1 MPNRRWLDFL
11 ILLLM
16 SLFLVSGSAA
26 VYYSMLSQS
35 TTSIIG
41 APVYFSIGN
50 DSPGILTLGTNDTYA
65 SLSLSAYPN
74 ATSYY
79 DQAVNLTA
87 VANRDVRLRHMSI
100 SPGDNDPSVSNFTS
114 IIFRLI
120 RGNGVEVGTLIYTT
134 TGNLWNEP
142 APTNYVTITSGEEW
156 TIKVEITAAAG
167 ARSGISTNIA
177 VAIDVR

>member
-1 MPNRRWLDFL
+1 
-11 ILLLM
+11 M
-16 SLFLVSGSAA
+16 SLFLVSASAA
-26 VYYSMLSQS
+26 VYYSMLSQA

-41 APVYFSIGN
+41 APVYFTMGN
-50 DSPGILTLGTNDTYA
+50 DSPGILTLGTNDTSA
-65 SLSLSAYPN
+65 SLSLNAYPN

-79 DQAVNLTA
+79 DQAVNVTA
-87 VANRDVRLRHMSI
+87 NGNRDIRLRHVSTN
-100 SPGDNDPSVSNFTS
+100 PGDNDPSVSNFTS

-120 RGNGVEVGTLIYTT
+120 RANGIEVGTLVYTT

-167 ARSGISTNIA
+167 ARSGISTSIL